1 MESQI
6 TFWQAA
12 ALAFIQGV
20 TEFVPVSSS
29 GHLVLIRKF
38 LDWSDAGGLAFDTVL
53 HGGSLAALL
62 VYFRRDCI
70 AIIKALLSPVF
81 RVGAVP
87 PGSDPAALRRIAW
100 LIAVA
105 TVPAAA
111 AGVLLKPF
119 LESGDAVRNL
129 PVTGLS
135 MLATAA
141 LFLTAESKKD
151 TENNRQMTFPQ
162 AVLIGCA
169 QVVALLPGASRSGWT
184 MGAGMLCGQ
193 GRESSVRFSFLMAI
207 PIVAGA
213 LLFQIKDIVNAAEIE
228 VDPLVVAAGFV
239 FSFAVS
245 LGAIHFCISYF
256 KKHTLKPFAVYLA
269 AAGFAALLFFF
280 LKDYAFCRG

>member
-1 MESQI
+1 MMESQI

-29 GHLVLIRKF
+29 GHLVLARKLF
-38 LDWSDAGGLAFDTVL
+38 NWSDAGGLAFDTVL

-62 VYFRRDCI
+62 VYFRKDCL
-70 AIIKALLSPVF
+70 AIIKALVFPVF
-81 RVGAVP
+81 RVSAA
-87 PGSDPAALRRIAW
+87 SADEDPAAMRRLAW

-111 AGVLLKPF
+111 AGVLFKPF

-129 PVTGLS
+129 PVTGFS

-141 LFLTAESKKD
+141 LFLVAETRKAGD
-151 TENNRQMTFPQ
+151 NNRRMTFPQ
-162 AVLIGCA
+162 AVLIGFA

-184 MGAGMLCGQ
+184 MGTGMLCGQ

-213 LLFQIKDIVNAAEIE
+213 LLFQLKDIAKAAELDM
-228 VDPLVVAAGFV
+228 DPLMVAAGFV

-245 LGAIHFCISYF
+245 LGAIHFCVNYF
-256 KKHTLKPFAVYLA
+256 KKHTLKPFAFYLA
-269 AAGFAALLFFF
+269 AAGLSALLFFLNHVF
-280 LKDYAFCRG
+280 REG